1 MRNHEVTTKQLLLK
15 NGQIREPGWSRQML
29 QMYSRN
35 DIKAPKFRI
44 KEWDY
49 YLIMAQEFAV
59 ALTISD
65 LGYMGMI
72 SASFLDFT
80 KPI

>member
-44 KEWDY
+44 KEW
-49 YLIMAQEFAV
+49 
-59 ALTISD
+59 TI
-65 LGYMGMI
+65 I
-72 SASFLDFT
+72 
-80 KPI
+80 